1 MLKIKEI
8 LDKAKEIYDYG
19 ADGKQHTRMFN
30 QFEAKALLDYIT
42 NLQEEKQEMKN
53 GWQEEIYEKDKV
65 LSDWLEGERKI
76 NILQQRIDKTDKF
89 LEELISSTKGVIN
102 DYSYHKED
110 NKILIELF
118 EEDIE
123 FYKKALD
130 ILRGDE

>member
-1 MLKIKEI
+1 MTNEIKEI
-8 LDKAKEIYDYG
+8 LDYFENNVVSNSIYMLKLD
-19 ADGKQHTRMFN
+19 TN
-30 QFEAKALLDYIT
+30 EAKLLLDYIT
-42 NLQEEKQEMKN
+42 NLQEENKQLKENNLSM
-53 GWQEEIYEKDKV
+53 QEEMSLRWNELD
-65 LSDWLEGERKI
+65 
-76 NILQQRIDKTDKF
+76 NLQQRIDKTDKF

-102 DYSYHKED
+102 DYSYHKEH